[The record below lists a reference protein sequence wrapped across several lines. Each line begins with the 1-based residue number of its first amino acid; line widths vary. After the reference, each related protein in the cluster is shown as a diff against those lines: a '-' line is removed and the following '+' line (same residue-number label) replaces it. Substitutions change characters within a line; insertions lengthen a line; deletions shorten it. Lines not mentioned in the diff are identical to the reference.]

1 MARRPSILKHSTAVI
16 TNTAACQYILH
27 PANIYDP
34 NNRILYS
41 PHSEYKY
48 PTPKDIIFSTQRIH
62 ISHTPRYYIL
72 HTANTYIPHTKILY
86 SPHSEY
92 IYPTHQDIIFST
104 QRIHISLATRL
115 LGLPSTLLSKALRP
129 TRGIPSDAAFRPTV
143 HSSQQGPSAYAR
155 HP

>member
-48 PTPKDIIFSTQRIH
+48 PTHQDIIFSTQRIH

-72 HTANTYIPHTKILY
+72 HTANTYIPSNAAFGPTVHS
-86 SPHSEY
+86 SPARPFGLREVSLV
-92 IYPTHQDIIFST
+92 T
-104 QRIHISLATRL
+104 QP
-115 LGLPSTLLSKALRP
+115 LGLPSTLLSEALRP

-143 HSSQQGPSAYAR
+143 HPSQRGPSAYAR
-155 HP
+155 YS